1 MNSTLKAASKYNVT
15 GGTPDE
21 MASPWIG
28 QAQFSIQSK
37 QSSDVKKFKDQPS
50 EVKLRIN
57 EFNNENRSLFSPA
70 SIKSTLKTGLKSP
83 MSQKKAL
90 EQSAKNDSKQKTVQR
105 VSITANQKAMK
116 KYYNDKLTSQ
126 KMSQMGER
134 QFVPSFQNKLVAR
147 SS

>member
-1 MNSTLKAASKYNVT
+1 LNSTLKAASKYNVT

-28 QAQFSIQSK
+28 QAHFSIQSK

-70 SIKSTLKTGLKSP
+70 AIKNTLKTGLKSP
-83 MSQKKAL
+83 IQQKKAL
-90 EQSAKNDSKQKTVQR
+90 EQSAKNNSKQKTVQR
-105 VSITANQKAMK
+105 VSITGNQKAMK